1 MSKLAN
7 IRAKVKSEGLDKI
20 NNFTGNRT
28 SSDKAVYP
36 FWDTK
41 VGTDVVL
48 RFLPDADQNNPFP
61 YIERSFIDLPFSGI
75 VGKPDASDVKVRV
88 PCMDMYKEPDP
99 IITETRAWWNDEE
112 LKDLAKVYWKKRS
125 YLFQG
130 LVIEDGLREESPPED
145 PIRRFII
152 GPQLHKIIKIAD
164 NNPDFETN
172 VTDYYDGTDFR
183 IVKTKLGTQADYTT
197 STWAR
202 RTRPLSDEHLAAI
215 EKYGLLDLK
224 TYLPKKPTPEEQAII
239 MEMFEA
245 SVNGEEY
252 DPARWGEFYKPF
264 GMEDDSTPAQPS
276 TYSRPTAVPTVS
288 SSATAEDD
296 NEDDLPYHPSPAATA
311 VTTDGDTKPAAAD
324 ILNIIRN
331 RGNKA

>member
-1 MSKLAN
+1 MSKLES
-7 IRAKVKSEGLDKI
+7 IRAKVKAEGLDKI
-20 NNFTGNRT
+20 NNFSGGNRT
-28 SSDKAVYP
+28 STDKAVYP

-41 VGTDVVL
+41 VGTDVVI
-48 RFLPDADQNNPFP
+48 RFLPDADPNNPFP

-75 VGKPDASDVKVRV
+75 VGKPDAGAVTVRV
-88 PCMDMYKEPDP
+88 PCMDMYKEADP
-99 IITETRAWWNDEE
+99 IITETRAWWNDEG

-130 LVIEDGLREESPPED
+130 FVIEDGLHEESPPEN

-164 NNPDFETN
+164 NNPDFETS

-183 IVKTKLGTQADYTT
+183 IVKTKLGQQADYTT

-202 RTRPLSDEHLAAI
+202 RTRPLSDAHLAAI
-215 EKYGLLDLK
+215 EQYGLLDLK
-224 TYLPKKPTPEEQAII
+224 TYLPKKPTTEEQAAI

-245 SVNGEEY
+245 SVNGEQY
-252 DPARWGEFYKPF
+252 DPTRWASFYKPF
-264 GMEDDSTPAQPS
+264 GLDDDAD
-276 TYSRPTAVPTVS
+276 
-288 SSATAEDD
+288 SSAPAAPRTTRVPAPVTTPVAEDD
-296 NEDDLPYHPSPAATA
+296 EEDDLPYHPSPTATS
-311 VTTDGDTKPAAAD
+311 TSDGDGKPAAAD